1 MKFYSALIDKKIMG
15 LNVAIEMTI
24 GEYFEFAEKIIDN
37 NDLQRTKVKTSNKP
51 YELLEKDL
59 VSGCVIPPII
69 LAISGEESKD
79 FIYEVINGGKANEFM
94 SDIQKIIAHD
104 FSLNRVMILDG
115 LQRTLTI
122 KSIIDSFKE
131 REGNDSDDINA
142 NNLEDFL
149 KLPLRFEVYLG
160 LSKQGILYRML
171 TLNTGQTPMSFR
183 HQLEILYKD
192 YLNSDNLGDD
202 IQVYKEVDEKRARGL
217 SKYKFS
223 DVIDMFYAHSTGSPL
238 PYDKQ
243 AIVGALKEISFLE
256 DYQFKRNSD
265 LMNELLIGYN
275 KFVVYIDKISNG
287 WEFDEN
293 RFNSRIKPFG
303 TNIASIFAKGQVMA
317 AFGAESKRLVEK
329 RVYSSLDGVLDVLFD
344 CSYSKNTE
352 ESIDALIMVVSEVA
366 EKAKKIGDAQR
377 LYFQLFFRSL
387 LSEDYESFKDIS
399 ASVYKAQEV
408 YEMMY

>member
-79 FIYEVINGGKANEFM
+79 FIYEVINSGKANEFM

-131 REGNDSDDINA
+131 REGSDSDDVNA

-192 YLNSDNLGDD
+192 YLNSDDLGDD

-293 RFNSRIKPFG
+293 RFSSRIKPFG

-352 ESIDALIMVVSEVA
+352 ESIDGLIMVVSEVA

>member
-1 MKFYSALIDKKIMG
+1 MLVDKKIMG
-15 LNVAIEMTI
+15 LNVAIEMSI
-24 GEYFEFAEKIIDN
+24 SEYFEFAENILDK

-69 LAISGEESKD
+69 LAISDDESKD
-79 FIYEVINGGKANEFM
+79 FIFDVIESEAVENY
-94 SDIQKIIAHD
+94 SDEIKGIIKKN
-104 FSLNRVMILDG
+104 FSSNNVMILDG

-122 KSIIDSFKE
+122 KSIIDSLKE
-131 REGNDSDDINA
+131 KNGGDLVDSKNGQINQLQA
-142 NNLEDFL
+142 FL
-149 KLPLRFEVYLG
+149 RLPLRFEVYLG

-192 YLNSDNLGDD
+192 YLDSNSLGDG

-238 PYDKQ
+238 PYDKN

-256 DYQFKRNSD
+256 DYKFQRNSD
-265 LMNELLIGYN
+265 LMNELLVGYD
-275 KFVVYIDKISNG
+275 KFVKYVDSISGG
-287 WEFDEN
+287 WEFDAE
-293 RFNSRIKPFG
+293 RFEKVLKPFG
-303 TNIASIFAKGQVMA
+303 TNIASIFAKGQTMA

-329 RVYSSLDGVLDVLFD
+329 GIYKNLNEVINALLKCHYSSKPLDALDGL
-344 CSYSKNTE
+344 T
-352 ESIDALIMVVSEVA
+352 MVMAEVA
-366 EKAKKIGDAQR
+366 AKAKKIGDAQR
-377 LYFQLFFRSL
+377 LYFQLFFRVL
-387 LSEDYESFKDIS
+387 LSPDYESFNDIGE
-399 ASVYKAQEV
+399 SVYKAQEV